1 MIAEVRDKVKNF
13 LQEMI
18 EVDGVRIVRVDKADG
33 GWVAEADVAAKNQY
47 FAAIKPEYRVFDKE
61 HYVVKLNADLEISS
75 YKRVG
80 DQEVTQEA
88 VNYGF

>member
-1 MIAEVRDKVKNF
+1 MIAEVKEKVANF
-13 LQEMI
+13 LKETV
-18 EVDGVRIVRVDKADG
+18 EVDGVRIVKVDKVDD

-61 HYVVKLNADLEISS
+61 HYIVKLNANLEISS

-80 DQEVTQEA
+80 DQEVAQEA
-88 VNYGF
+88 ANYGF